1 MAKLTATTISKRTVE
16 AISVEKD
23 TVFWDSEL
31 LGFGVRAYPSGSRYY
46 IVQTRAAG
54 KAAKRV
60 TVGRHG
66 VVTAEEARRRAAL
79 IIARIKA
86 GEEPAAEPLEAGPGG
101 GPTVGDLA
109 RRWMEEHVAVRC
121 KPRTARMYR
130 LILDK
135 HLLPALGR
143 TPALALT
150 HERVAALHHSM
161 RATPSMANR
170 TLDVLSRLWNAA
182 EDRGRVPE
190 ASNPCRHAVRFRER
204 RRERFLSD
212 GEFRRLGRALSEAE
226 GRKGVSVH
234 AVAAIRLLLLT
245 GCRRNEI
252 LTLRWRDVDLDARE
266 LDLADSK
273 TGRRTVSLSPEAA
286 AVLAGIPRIEGKP
299 VRDPGEGQGR
309 AHAQPE
315 RPLAGDLR
323 TRGDRGHA
331 ASRLPSLV
339 RVQGAGAG
347 RGAADD
353 RAAPRPQP
361 GGNHRALR
369 ASRPGLG
376 ARRGGARLRQHRR
389 RHLMVSSP
397 LDILSGYGGGNS
409 AGAGGGT
416 ERNRIDP

>member
-1 MAKLTATTISKRTVE
+1 MAKLTAATISKRTVE
-16 AISVEKD
+16 AISVDKD

-66 VVTAEEARRRAAL
+66 IVTAEEARRRAAL

-86 GEEPAAEPLEAGPGG
+86 GEDPAAEPLEAGPGG

-121 KPRTARMYR
+121 KPRTAGMYR

-252 LTLRWRDVDLDARE
+252 LTLRWQDVDLEARE
-266 LDLADSK
+266 LELADSK
-273 TGRRTVSLSPEAA
+273 TGRRTVALSPEAVD
-286 AVLAGIPRIEGKP
+286 VLAGIPRIEGNPYVIPGKIGGAHMRNLNDP
-299 VRDPGEGQGR
+299 WQVICERAGIADMRLHDCRHSFASRALALGEGLPMIGRLLGHSQVETTARYAHLAQDSVRD
-309 AHAQPE
+309 
-315 RPLAGDLR
+315 
-323 TRGDRGHA
+323 A
-331 ASRLPSLV
+331 AV
-339 RVQGAGAG
+339 RVSDSI
-347 RGAADD
+347 AADIL
-353 RAAPRPQP
+353 
-361 GGNHRALR
+361 GGY
-369 ASRPGLG
+369 
-376 ARRGGARLRQHRR
+376 RGG
-389 RHLMVSSP
+389 
-397 LDILSGYGGGNS
+397 
-409 AGAGGGT
+409 
-416 ERNRIDP
+416 